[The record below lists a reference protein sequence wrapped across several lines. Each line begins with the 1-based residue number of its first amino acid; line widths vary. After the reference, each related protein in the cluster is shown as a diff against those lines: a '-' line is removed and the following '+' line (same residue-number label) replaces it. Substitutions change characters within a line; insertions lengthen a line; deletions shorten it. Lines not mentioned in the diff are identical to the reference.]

1 MSTKIRASA
10 DSGASSTVNGSVGR
24 ALGSDNQTVAKQKGG
39 KEVDGSRRP
48 SRVQIR
54 QPADR
59 DSGAATKRALKTF
72 NYANSALANTPTLVL
87 VSLNDTFATKT
98 IDLFDTVKVGRKLNP
113 KIAPEPNNGIFDSK
127 VLSRNHAEIWFADGK
142 VWVKDVKSSN
152 GTFLNGKRLSEDN
165 MESEPFEL
173 QAGARLDFGLD
184 IKNQEETMSNPSAP
198 EIGVEP
204 ARGSVGS
211 ASTLEGVERSDL
223 SDLLDRELKT
233 ADETRVKLLQ
243 LKESLETLGPIRST
257 ESLNGSP
264 DGVQSSTEA
273 ATRQADE
280 TLAKELEEAKL
291 EIQTLANKYNDSL
304 SQAKDW
310 ESFKKQVE
318 GHALE
323 VDALKKQNSTIE
335 VVKEEASRWKS
346 RSDLLEGE
354 ITALKEKVNSTT
366 ARETASIVAESEKNV
381 KALNEEL
388 KSIRDQCKTL
398 SSERDQLATEIKALR
413 QSLANAEKESHAQR
427 EQNQK
432 LRKEA
437 AETAKN
443 VAALA
448 PSPTP
453 SETAS
458 AAKEQRIPTTPGKRD
473 RNARRRAA
481 KSKEKDDSAEVE
493 KPVERTAQVVSDP
506 EDDDGVKYDSNGG
519 NTSTLH
525 VSFSSAS
532 QFSVTLPSNVLMTS
546 FTAAYHVLSHQI
558 LAIAAIGILSI
569 GGIAYF
575 SLGHEFFDPLMGAL
589 SELF

>member
-24 ALGSDNQTVAKQKGG
+24 ALGSDNQTVAKQK
-39 KEVDGSRRP
+39 
-48 SRVQIR
+48 
-54 QPADR
+54 
-59 DSGAATKRALKTF
+59 ATKRALKTF

-184 IKNQEETMSNPSAP
+184 IKNQEETVVIYKKVSCKVSFLDHSQMSNPSAP

-264 DGVQSSTEA
+264 DGVQSSKEA

-432 LRKEA
+432 LLKEA
-437 AETAKN
+437 AEIAKN

-519 NTSTLH
+519 NASTLH
-525 VSFSSAS
+525 
-532 QFSVTLPSNVLMTS
+532 
-546 FTAAYHVLSHQI
+546 I